1 MASSFLSKSPSSFAS
16 VAHRQ
21 SPLAHNADTEYEK
34 PSSSTHSAAPA
45 FDREEMLAANNE
57 AAMALSS
64 LIEFG
69 QNQQQMHRD
78 GIGIGDCHGF
88 VGCPPSPVL
97 AVAAVTSPSVDVS
110 LQSHASGA
118 QNAAI
123 KSEENE
129 SSDELPPADELASDA
144 PVHEIRCGLL
154 NARLHMQRFTCP
166 GIHRKCVEFEGKL
179 ISPRQ
184 FTIKAEKDK
193 QKDWKGSIRL
203 GKHNLRTLMEM
214 KTIDFYEHATNCSL
228 KCQSRNYIKN
238 RKSEGV
244 GGGSESAM
252 AFDGTEGGNAPS
264 NSGGFDFCEATEVH
278 STTSSTSTRKSS
290 AVLEDYVSQTIPSVN
305 GHFVPLNLGTFCLNG
320 EENSAT
326 VRGGEMAANGDEKTI
341 PMQHHS
347 ALIGMNGGG
356 VSALCGGG
364 RSSSH
369 HQLINNSSSVPTT
382 TTSSPLSSAAFPPFG
397 TSSTSNSSNSN
408 GILGVSPVSV
418 AQSSPSFVSSFGLL
432 QQSPLKQLFTAQNS
446 HKQQQLGTALSS
458 PPSTGGLLPSH
469 GTQQNGI
476 KTSTTIGGGQSVG
489 VHPAEL
495 NQQENNGNS
504 TNTLALLLQS
514 LQTSILLEQQQKAA
528 ILSSNSTNNNGNL
541 AAFLNR
547 IPLLNGGGG
556 TVPQGTMLNGGGGI
570 EGLLHRNGSMP
581 IEQSLIGSNRQQQQ
595 PLTGIERLLNAAAL
609 LPQLNPF
616 QQQQQRTQTTTT
628 VKQEGNGG
636 GGNVRKV
643 MEENAGLFW
652 SQMRSMGLLD
662 DLLNTLSTTLERLK
676 HIYVNGGNA
685 VSEDFA
691 ARRLSGV
698 ALALD
703 LCTLFSDKIHNRCIQ
718 ATLETNLITKELLE
732 LQRKQEEQKRKLES
746 AKRKSQMFEL
756 LKNGNGGREGESPP
770 EMKKIHLNI

>member
-1 MASSFLSKSPSSFAS
+1 MASSFLSKSPSSFAN

-78 GIGIGDCHGF
+78 GVGIGDCHGF
-88 VGCPPSPVL
+88 VGCPPSPIL
-97 AVAAVTSPSVDVS
+97 AVAAVTSPAGDATAAAGALS
-110 LQSHASGA
+110 LQSHAPGA
-118 QNAAI
+118 HNATI

-252 AFDGTEGGNAPS
+252 AFDGTEEGKAPS

-305 GHFVPLNLGTFCLNG
+305 GPFVPLNLGTFCLNG
-320 EENSAT
+320 EENSAM
-326 VRGGEMAANGDEKTI
+326 VAANGDDKTI

-382 TTSSPLSSAAFPPFG
+382 TSSPLSSAAFPPFS
-397 TSSTSNSSNSN
+397 TSST
-408 GILGVSPVSV
+408 I
-418 AQSSPSFVSSFGLL
+418 AHSSPSFVPSFGLL

-458 PPSTGGLLPSH
+458 PPSTGGLLSSH

-528 ILSSNSTNNNGNL
+528 ILNSNSTNNNGNL

-556 TVPQGTMLNGGGGI
+556 GGTVQQGTMLN
-570 EGLLHRNGSMP
+570 
-581 IEQSLIGSNRQQQQ
+581 EQSLIGGNRQQQQ

-636 GGNVRKV
+636 GGNVRKI

-756 LKNGNGGREGESPP
+756 LKNGNGAREGESPP